1 MSIVYV
7 SVTNLE
13 GYIMYINTDNL
24 IKAYSNHTA
33 STQDLFLYASMMGKN
48 ERKKFVGQAKKII
61 LVKS

>member
-1 MSIVYV
+1 
-7 SVTNLE
+7 
-13 GYIMYINTDNL
+13 MYINTDNL

-48 ERKKFVGQAKKII
+48 ERKKFIGQAKKIV